1 MSGDFGEG
9 DSVAEVVELADEEVA
24 SLVGVGAAGEP
35 VATEVFVVAVVG
47 EVIIAGMSV
56 SPNNTDDVSPLSSTA
71 IEFSLSAVID

>member
-1 MSGDFGEG
+1 M
-9 DSVAEVVELADEEVA
+9 AEVVV
-24 SLVGVGAAGEP
+24 
-35 VATEVFVVAVVG
+35 VVAVVG